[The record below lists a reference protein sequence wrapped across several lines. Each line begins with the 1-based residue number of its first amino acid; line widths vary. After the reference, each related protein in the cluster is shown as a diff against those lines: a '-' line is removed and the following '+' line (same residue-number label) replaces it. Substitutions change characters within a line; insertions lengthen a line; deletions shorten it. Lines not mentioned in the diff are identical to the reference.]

1 MHKDVKNM
9 IRLKKLGFVTQQE
22 AAEILD
28 ITRQTVAAWH
38 KRGSLPKPVLV
49 QNGIIV
55 WKLSDIQEAKKIIGG
70 EK

>member
-1 MHKDVKNM
+1 M

-28 ITRQTVAAWH
+28 LARQTVAAWH
-38 KRGSLPKPVLV
+38 KKGNLPKPVLV
-49 QNGIIV
+49 QNGIMV
-55 WKLSDIQEAKKIIGG
+55 WRLSDILEVKRIIGG